1 MTAEARTLAVGV
13 SLTGLFRPLLAGRRT
28 ATGVLVCEVDGLNV
42 GLVVFVV
49 GVPLVELKEGD
60 GSGGAGDLALDP
72 AEVVDRKEAE
82 LGVLRNV
89 GLLVVDPVEL

>member
-1 MTAEARTLAVGV
+1 M
-13 SLTGLFRPLLAGRRT
+13 TGLDRPLLAGRRT

-49 GVPLVELKEGD
+49 GVPLVWPELKEGD

-72 AEVVDRKEAE
+72 AEVVDLKEAE
-82 LGVLRNV
+82 LGVFRNV